1 VTVAAP
7 LRERRQGAR
16 SADAHNAMHPI
27 RWIPADAEALL
38 DVGCNVG
45 ALLRHC
51 AEVYPGMRL
60 AGVDMNAAAVAQA
73 HGTVPDADVRIAG
86 ADRLPY
92 ADASFDCVTCIEVL
106 EHVPAERRRDALAEM
121 RRVLRP
127 GGRLV
132 LRVPHDGLFAF
143 LDVGNL
149 RFRFPGLYRRLVTRG
164 RSDDAYEAHGDPAGW
179 HHHFALAELLALAG
193 DGWTLDHVR
202 RGGLFLLPLHAIVC
216 WPWYRRGKTEHAL
229 FRALLRVAE
238 RDFGIDYGAASYG
251 LLLILRRS

>member
-1 VTVAAP
+1 
-7 LRERRQGAR
+7 
-16 SADAHNAMHPI
+16 MHPM
-27 RWIPADAEALL
+27 RWVPADAEALL

-51 AEVYPGMRL
+51 RAVYPSMRL
-60 AGVDMNAAAVAQA
+60 AGVDMNPAAVADA
-73 HGTVPDADVRIAG
+73 RRALPDADLHAAG

-149 RFRFPGLYRRLVTRG
+149 RFRFPRLYGRLVGRG
-164 RSDDAYEAHGDPAGW
+164 LSDDAYEPHGGAGW
-179 HHHFALAELLALAG
+179 HHHFTLAELQALAG
-193 DGWTLDHVR
+193 DGWTVERSR
-202 RGGLFLLPLHAIVC
+202 RGGLFLTPLHAILC
-216 WPWYRRGKTEHAL
+216 WPWYRRGKTEHAV
-229 FRALLRVAE
+229 FRAMLRVAE
-238 RDFGIDYGAASYG
+238 LDLAVDYGAASYG
-251 LLLILRRS
+251 LLLILRRSS